1 MSRITYSL
9 LLYLLLPLTLL
20 RLLWRGLRAPAY
32 WKRWGERFGVYGR
45 GRPQIQLWFHA
56 VSVGEFVA
64 MVPLVRALMKE
75 VSADQILVTTMTPTG
90 SARVMAEFG
99 DRIHHLYL
107 PYDLPGAV
115 RRFLN
120 HFQPQLAIVME
131 TELWPNLFHQCGQ
144 QQIPLLLAN
153 VRLSQHSFEG
163 YQRWAEPLV
172 KEALEQVSWA
182 GLQGEADRNRLIKLG
197 MNPEKAEVTGSIKFD
212 LTLPESLGEQG
223 KSLRNEL
230 GAQRPTWIAASTREG
245 EEQYVLKAHQQI
257 LQQIPDA
264 LLILVPRHPER
275 FNSVARQV
283 ESAGF
288 QLVRRSDPRPGPPPL
303 RGREAVAEVYLGDTM
318 GEMLLLYAAS
328 DVAYVGGSLVP
339 TGSHNM
345 LEPAAL
351 GKPVLFGP
359 HRFNFAEISQMLIDQ
374 GAAQEVLDADQL
386 AAAVIDLLQNP
397 EKQQQQGRQGQ
408 RVVEQ
413 NRGALDRLLI
423 GVRKYLSPVSSPC
436 KGED

>member
-1 MSRITYSL
+1 MVAVSL
-9 LLYLLLPLTLL
+9 ID
-20 RLLWRGLRAPAY
+20 GLRESFPSL
-32 WKRWGERFGVYGR
+32 R
-45 GRPQIQLWFHA
+45 
-56 VSVGEFVA
+56 
-64 MVPLVRALMKE
+64 
-75 VSADQILVTTMTPTG
+75 ILVTTNTSTG
-90 SARVMAEFG
+90 ADRVYKICKG
-99 DRIHHLYL
+99 QVDHVYL
-107 PYDLPGAV
+107 PYDLPGPV
-115 RRFLN
+115 SRFLN
-120 HFQPQLAIVME
+120 FFRPVTGVILEREI
-131 TELWPNLFHQCGQ
+131 WPNLFHQCGR

-153 VRLSQHSFEG
+153 VRLSQRSFEG
-163 YQRWAEPLV
+163 YRRWVSPLV
-172 KEALEQVSWA
+172 KGALQQVSWA
-182 GLQGEADRNRLIKLG
+182 GVQGEADCKRLIDLG
-197 MNPEKAEVTGSIKFD
+197 IDPGKANVTGSIKFD